1 MKTLSRPRDKAE
13 LLRRLREVRSESAPR
28 WGRMSAHQMMCHVG
42 DAFRM
47 ATGQKVVSHTTSLL
61 RRTLVKWIALYAP
74 LRWPAGIPTSPEI
87 DQELQGTRPV
97 DFASDI
103 AQVEMFLDLVTTRP
117 RTFDWQVHPIF
128 GSMSEAAWLRWAYL
142 HTDHHLRQFGA

>member
-1 MKTLSRPRDKAE
+1 
-13 LLRRLREVRSESAPR
+13 
-28 WGRMSAHQMMCHVG
+28 MMCHVG

-142 HTDHHLRQFGA
+142 HTDHHLRQFGT